1 MNYAQ
6 IGQKVRLAREEAGLS
21 QEDVGNRLGCS
32 GVTISS
38 WETGK
43 RRISLEDLH
52 DVARLLGKPLA
63 FFFPDGSLSLNVE
76 NQIGALL
83 QRSIGDFLGTK
94 QLPVYMIEPPGDGS
108 PSPRIRLTRYMSVA
122 AHLRADFGWVI
133 PDDHLAAIGIAARDI
148 AVCRRCDGNP
158 PQEDCLMLR
167 LDGNSYNLRLVTAS
181 GKVVCPAKGGGDT
194 PESGPDHPEAI
205 CGVLVFMFKHAE
217 DILAALKSVLTSV
230 QPPEAAEA

>member
-21 QEDVGNRLGCS
+21 QEELGNRLGCS

-52 DVARLLGKPLA
+52 SVARVLGKPFA

-83 QRSIGDFLGTK
+83 KRSIGDFLGTK
-94 QLPVYMIEPPGDGS
+94 QIPVYQVQPAGEDH
-108 PSPRIRLTRYMSVA
+108 PSPWIKPVRHMSVA
-122 AHLRADFGWVI
+122 SHLAADFALVI
-133 PDDHLAAIGIAARDI
+133 PDDRLSAVGITAGDV
-148 AVCRRCDGNP
+148 AVCRRYDGNR
-158 PQEDCLMLR
+158 PQEDCLVLSAEGASCR
-167 LDGNSYNLRLVTAS
+167 LCLVGDGGEGRWPAEGGAPPAAGTETPEAVSGILVYTMKHAQDILS
-181 GKVVCPAKGGGDT
+181 AVRSKLNPENHGKVTTA
-194 PESGPDHPEAI
+194 
-205 CGVLVFMFKHAE
+205 
-217 DILAALKSVLTSV
+217 
-230 QPPEAAEA
+230 